1 MTGASERPSRSS
13 PETRKAATGS
23 SVSTVRALK
32 AVHAAE
38 RDLLRIAQRDEL
50 TSAMATLAQQ
60 AALATAAKAQ
70 AISAYTAS
78 RIAALDPLLPISAR
92 AAAVARLRDE
102 EAAELASMLLDE
114 ADRARQKRRVS
125 IGVIKSAQKGRASD
139 LRRRQRAERMVMA
152 VAGHRRDRRAIG
164 DGGRRASAHSF
175 ALRLRSTQ

>member
-13 PETRKAATGS
+13 LETRKAATGS

-32 AVHAAE
+32 AIHAAE
-38 RDLLRIAQRDEL
+38 RDLLRVAQRDEL

-70 AISAYTAS
+70 AISAHTAS
-78 RIAALDPLLPISAR
+78 KIAALDPLLSIGAR
-92 AAAVARLRDE
+92 AAAVARLKDE
-102 EAAELASMLLDE
+102 EAAALAAMLLDE
-114 ADRARQKRRVS
+114 AGRARQMRRAT

-152 VAGHRRDRRAIG
+152 VAGHMRDRRAG
-164 DGGRRASAHSF
+164 AATAPRASINPSKF
-175 ALRLRSTQ
+175 WGRSS